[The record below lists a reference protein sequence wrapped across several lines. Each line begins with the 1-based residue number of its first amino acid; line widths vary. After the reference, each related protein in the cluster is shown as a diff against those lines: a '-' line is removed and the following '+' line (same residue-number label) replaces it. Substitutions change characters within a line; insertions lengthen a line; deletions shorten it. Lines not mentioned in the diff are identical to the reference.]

1 METTESEKGSP
12 HQAARRP
19 ISLGAGGGAVEGVVP
34 REDLGSLRV
43 GSEVPGRSGH
53 IELMAVQD
61 ALVRYCERPAAQ
73 LGVLRPGDESLRR
86 PGEEG

>member
-1 METTESEKGSP
+1 METTESEKGIP

-19 ISLGAGGGAVEGVVP
+19 TSLGAGGGAVQGMVP
-34 REDLGSLRV
+34 SEDLGSLRV